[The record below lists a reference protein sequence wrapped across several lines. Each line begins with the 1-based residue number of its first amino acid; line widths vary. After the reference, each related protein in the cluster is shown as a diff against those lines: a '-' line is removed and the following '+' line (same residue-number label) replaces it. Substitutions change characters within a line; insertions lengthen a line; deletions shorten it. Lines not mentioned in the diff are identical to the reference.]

1 MERTPRDPPDARR
14 DRVRATQAEE
24 DKKAGRKPTRVKRDR
39 SANNLTIISDDG
51 WETVPTTTASVRR
64 SSSKKERS
72 QSPATVPSDVSMG
85 GFGALLGG
93 DKKKRDKDKKKKKK
107 SRSKDSLTDLE
118 EVSSTPF
125 DEAKYRGKCK
135 AAVAEYFSIEVVD
148 EVVACAREELSSLG
162 EPSRL
167 SLLASAALDVV
178 LDGKQ
183 KDRERVPQLLLALA
197 EKDVLTPA
205 HFSTAFLEA
214 LAILPDITIDAPKAP
229 QWLGDVLKALVE
241 KEACT
246 LAFLEGGAPAALTEL
261 GEEGT
266 ACWSKFKDYV
276 SP

>member
-1 MERTPRDPPDARR
+1 M
-14 DRVRATQAEE
+14 
-24 DKKAGRKPTRVKRDR
+24 
-39 SANNLTIISDDG
+39 
-51 WETVPTTTASVRR
+51 
-64 SSSKKERS
+64 
-72 QSPATVPSDVSMG
+72 
-85 GFGALLGG
+85 GG
-93 DKKKRDKDKKKKKK
+93 DKKKKDKDKKKKKK

-118 EVSSTPF
+118 EVTSIPF
-125 DEAKYRGKCK
+125 DEDKYRGKCK

-148 EVVACAREELSSLG
+148 EVVACAREELAALG

-183 KDRERVPQLLLALA
+183 KDRERVPQLLLALS

-241 KEACT
+241 KEACS

-266 ACWSKFKDYV
+266 ECWSKFKDYV
-276 SP
+276 AS

>member
-1 MERTPRDPPDARR
+1 M
-14 DRVRATQAEE
+14 
-24 DKKAGRKPTRVKRDR
+24 G
-39 SANNLTIISDDG
+39 
-51 WETVPTTTASVRR
+51 TVPTTTASVRR

-72 QSPATVPSDVSMG
+72 QSPATVPSDVHMG

-93 DKKKRDKDKKKKKK
+93 DKKKRDKDKKKKK

-125 DEAKYRGKCK
+125 DEDKYRGKCK

-183 KDRERVPQLLLALA
+183 KDRERVPQLL
-197 EKDVLTPA
+197 
-205 HFSTAFLEA
+205 
-214 LAILPDITIDAPKAP
+214 
-229 QWLGDVLKALVE
+229 
-241 KEACT
+241 
-246 LAFLEGGAPAALTEL
+246 
-261 GEEGT
+261 
-266 ACWSKFKDYV
+266 
-276 SP
+276 